1 MDSAVGI
8 VCLRHVPRGTMG
20 FGLLALL
27 ALPPVAVWLEAT
39 LSRHLLVQIPL
50 LAVSGY
56 LLGPVIGR
64 LRPRRLGGYNTGGV
78 PGVLL
83 AMFAAS
89 FWMLPRSLDAVL
101 ADSFMEIAK
110 FVSVPVFIGIP
121 LALSWH
127 KLHAI
132 AKGFI
137 WANLISM
144 LAVLGWLYLAS
155 PVRLCNSYLLD
166 QQHVLGWAMLAL
178 AAGVAVCQAGGA
190 FVGHLDGSGSM
201 VRLGCAP
208 ERADEPETP
217 ATAGRGAAAV

>member
-1 MDSAVGI
+1 MDPAVGI
-8 VCLRHVPRGTMG
+8 VRLRHLPRGTMG
-20 FGLLALL
+20 VGLLALL
-27 ALPPVAVWLEAT
+27 ALPPVAAWLEAT

-64 LRPRRLGGYNTGGV
+64 LRPRGLLGGYNAGGV
-78 PGVLL
+78 PGALL
-83 AMFAAS
+83 AMFVVS

-101 ADSFMEIAK
+101 DDSFMELAK

-121 LALSWH
+121 FALSWH
-127 KLHAI
+127 KLHAV

-155 PVRLCNSYLLD
+155 PVRLCNYYLLD

-178 AAGVAVCQAGGA
+178 AAGIAVFQVGGA
-190 FVGHLDGSGSM
+190 FVSRRPL
-201 VRLGCAP
+201 CP
-208 ERADEPETP
+208 NF
-217 ATAGRGAAAV
+217 GAFLRVPPHHPRVASF